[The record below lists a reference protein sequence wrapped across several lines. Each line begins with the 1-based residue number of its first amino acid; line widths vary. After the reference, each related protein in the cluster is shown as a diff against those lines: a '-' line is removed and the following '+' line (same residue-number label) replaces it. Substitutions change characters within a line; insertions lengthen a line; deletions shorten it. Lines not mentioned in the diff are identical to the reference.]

1 MIKLNAEWALFAII
15 VMTSMLITAIT
26 LAGPTLAVKK
36 SGSSVKTTHK
46 ISSKTTTTAV
56 HNHIRGVKA
65 S

>member
-36 SGSSVKTTHK
+36 SGSSVKTIHK
-46 ISSKTTTTAV
+46 TSSKTTTTA
-56 HNHIRGVKA
+56 
-65 S
+65 SS